1 MQVQTI
7 IKNTDHRRMEALNQ
21 GFSQAFGYQPERYF
35 SAPGRTEICGNHTD
49 HQRGRV
55 LAAAVDLD
63 AMAAAAENGTEVLRV
78 QSEGYPRCEISL
90 RELGIRKDEKN
101 TTPALIRGVAA
112 RFVELGWKLRGLDL
126 YISSQVLPGSGLSSS
141 AAFEVLVGAVL
152 NGMFCGGKISDPEIA
167 QIAQYAENVYFGKPS
182 GLMDQ
187 MASSVGNLV
196 EIDFGDTAHPEIT
209 PLDFDFSA
217 TGYAL
222 CIIDSQASHAD
233 LTDEYTA
240 IPVEMKA
247 VAAYFGKEVLSQV
260 PEAEFYAAIPALRQQ
275 CGDRAVLRAFHF
287 YQENK
292 RVPRACEALRR
303 GDFQGFLEVLR
314 QSGYSSYMYLQNVT
328 PAGDVAHQDMA
339 VTLALCE
346 QLLEGE
352 GSYRVHGG
360 GFAGTCQ
367 AFVPLEKL
375 ERFRNGIDGALG
387 QGACHVLSI
396 RAVGGAEVRA

>member
-1 MQVQTI
+1 MQTI
-7 IKNTDHRRMEALNQ
+7 VKAEN
-21 GFSQAFGYQPERYF
+21 PERMTSLKRGFQKTFGAAPQRFF

-49 HQRGRV
+49 HQRGCV
-55 LAAAVDLD
+55 LAAAVNLD
-63 AMAAAAENGTEVLRV
+63 ALAAVAENGTELLRV
-78 QSEGYPRCEISL
+78 QSEGYPMYTV
-90 RELGIRKDEKN
+90 ELGALEVQPGEEN

-112 RFVELGWKLRGLDL
+112 RFRALGCSLRGLDI
-126 YISSQVLPGSGLSSS
+126 YVTSQVLPGSGLSSS
-141 AAFEVLVGAVL
+141 AAFEVLIGTIL
-152 NGMFCGGKISDPEIA
+152 NGMFYDGKAAPVEIA

-196 EIDFGDTAHPEIT
+196 EIDFQDTAHPVVS

-233 LTDEYTA
+233 LTDEYAA

-247 VAAYFGKEVLSQV
+247 VAAHFGKEVLSEV
-260 PEAEFYAAIPALRQQ
+260 PEQAFYEALPQLRQK

-287 YQENK
+287 YQENR
-292 RVPRACEALRR
+292 RVPLACEALRR
-303 GDFQGFLEVLR
+303 GDFDGFLSVIR
-314 QSGYSSYMYLQNVT
+314 QSGASSYMYLQNVS
-328 PAGDVAHQDMA
+328 PAGAVEKQEMA

-346 QLLEGE
+346 HYLDGT
-352 GSYRVHGG
+352 GAYRVHGG

-375 ERFRNGIDGALG
+375 EAFRAGIDGILG

-396 RAVGGAEVRA
+396 RQPGGVEVKE

>member
-1 MQVQTI
+1 MQTI
-7 IKNTDHRRMEALNQ
+7 IKAENVERMAALKQ
-21 GFSQAFGYQPERYF
+21 GFQKTFGTVPQRFF
-35 SAPGRTEICGNHTD
+35 SAPGRTEVCGNHTD
-49 HQRGRV
+49 HQRGCV
-55 LAAAVDLD
+55 LAAAVNLD
-63 AMAAAAENGTEVLRV
+63 ALAAVAENGTELLRV
-78 QSEGYPRCEISL
+78 QSEGYPMYTV
-90 RELGIRKDEKN
+90 ELGALEVQPGEEN

-112 RFVELGWKLRGLDL
+112 SFRELGCSLRGLDI
-126 YISSQVLPGSGLSSS
+126 YVTSQVLPGSGLSSS
-141 AAFEVLVGAVL
+141 AAFEVLMGTIL
-152 NGMFCGGKISDPEIA
+152 NGMFYDGKAAPVEIA

-196 EIDFGDTAHPEIT
+196 EIDFQDAAHPVVT
-209 PLDFDFSA
+209 PLNFDFSG

-247 VAAYFGKEVLSQV
+247 VAAHFGKEVLSEV
-260 PEAEFYAAIPALRQQ
+260 PEQAFYEALPQLRQE

-287 YQENK
+287 YQENR
-292 RVPRACEALRR
+292 RVPLACEALRR
-303 GDFQGFLEVLR
+303 GDFDGFLSVIR
-314 QSGYSSYMYLQNVT
+314 QSGASSYMYLQNVS
-328 PAGDVAHQDMA
+328 PAGAVEQQEMA

-346 QLLEGE
+346 HYLDGT
-352 GSYRVHGG
+352 GAYRVHGG

-375 ERFRNGIDGALG
+375 EAFRAGIDGVLG

-396 RAVGGAEVRA
+396 RQPGGVEVEE